1 MKLNLYNE
9 IVFEPSDYLPLLLD
23 QIENQPHVTIFPN
36 YQTTHGV
43 IVQQNLPKI
52 GIYLIYKTINS
63 KTELLYVGCTLNSI
77 HSRLGRYFAAA
88 RGTQRFDENH
98 PAGEKHREILN
109 EDFENMTV
117 KFVHFDFSSLVDVS
131 VEDLELLL
139 IKKLQPIF
147 NGENYKDFYFEKELR
162 IVKRVK

>member
-1 MKLNLYNE
+1 MKFNLYNE
-9 IVFEPSDYLPLLLD
+9 IVLEPSDYLALLKS
-23 QIENQPHVTIFPN
+23 QIENQPHIPIQPN

-43 IVQQNLPKI
+43 VIEQIIPKT

-63 KTELLYVGCTLNSI
+63 KTELLYIGCTINSI

-109 EDFENMTV
+109 EDFDDMTM
-117 KFVHFDFSSLVDVS
+117 KFIHFDFSSLVDVII
-131 VEDLELLL
+131 EDLELLL
-139 IKKLQPIF
+139 INELQPIF
-147 NGENYKDFYFEKELR
+147 NSENYKNFFFEKQLR
-162 IVKRVK
+162 IIKK